1 MKNGLKWL
9 DSDMHLAEPWDLWQP
24 YIDPEFRDQLEALT
38 GVGQGYNPLT
48 HGPAAAIRD
57 IRKTRLTEFS
67 PYLSADRTHVDPGGQ
82 LRAMDREGI
91 DAAVLFPTIALAP
104 LAPNPPGAAIA
115 VRRAYN
121 DWLHDFCAYEPA
133 RLKMNAVIPT
143 HDIDAAVG
151 EIRRAVTELGAVSI
165 LLDPRSDGAGFD
177 DPLYEP
183 IWAEAERLNVAVDF
197 HNGLPGQLEARYGH
211 QPTHLFVHASSRPVG
226 HMCTF
231 MELLFGGVLERH
243 AGMRV
248 VFLECGASWVPYWLF
263 RLEEEAEKFRDLHPH
278 LDENMRMRPVEYWK
292 RQCYCSVE
300 VGEWSLPG
308 VIATIGDD
316 NLVVSS
322 DFPHF
327 DCEFPEAGDHFMSL
341 AGVSLESK
349 RKILWDNCAR
359 LYNLD

>member
-1 MKNGLKWL
+1 MKNGLRWL
-9 DSDMHLAEPWDLWQP
+9 DSDMHLAEPWDLWHR
-24 YIDPEFRDQLEALT
+24 YIEPELREKLEELT
-38 GVGQGYNPLT
+38 GVGEGYNPLT

-57 IRKTRLTEFS
+57 IRKTRLAEFT
-67 PYLSADRTHVDPGGQ
+67 PYLGADGSCIDPAGQ

-91 DAAVLFPTIALAP
+91 DMAVLFPTVGFRAP
-104 LAPNPPGAAIA
+104 EDSPPGAAIA

-121 DWLHDFCAYEPA
+121 SWLHEFCAYEPS
-133 RLKMNAVIPT
+133 RLKLNALIPT
-143 HDIDAAVG
+143 HDIDAAVA
-151 EIRRAVTELGAVSI
+151 EIRRAKTELGAVSV
-165 LLDPRSDGAGFD
+165 LLDPRRDGVGFD

-183 IWAEAERLNVAVDF
+183 IWTEAERADLTVDF
-197 HNGLPGQLEARYGH
+197 HNGLPGQMEARYSE
-211 QPTHLFVHASSRPVG
+211 QPTHLFVHASARPVG

-231 MELLFGGVLERH
+231 MELLYGGVLERH
-243 AGMRV
+243 PRLRV

-263 RLEEEAEKFRDLHPH
+263 RLEGEGERFREIHPN
-278 LDENMRMRPVEYWK
+278 LDKNVTMPPVEYWK

-300 VGEWSLPG
+300 VDEWSLPG

-327 DCEFPEAGDHFMSL
+327 DSEFPEAGNRFM
-341 AGVSLESK
+341 AIGQVSLESK

-359 LYNLD
+359 LYNLN